1 MKKLLAL
8 LLAALFLLSLPLP
21 AARADGAS
29 PQPTEKPHN
38 KPRWSRSLA
47 YWEREEFPKIALT
60 GDFQEDLLTIARV
73 QLGYTADKTCY
84 EETASGRK
92 KYYTRYGAWYG
103 SPYSD
108 WCDSFVSFCVYYA
121 GNADYPREYSCERH
135 MFRLKAAGYWREW
148 NAYVPQPGDIAF
160 FALNENSA
168 APNHVGI
175 VEEVVWD
182 EGDKAGYLITIEGN
196 MDNPK
201 GGMNSVQRVT
211 RPLDKVVGYGT
222 YEQGKVYP
230 EANTFRSTGWTIID
244 EASIYFIEYPQE
256 EALRFLGLYGT
267 RYYQYWFPE
276 ETEPRP
282 AEGQDGQG

>member
-201 GGMNSVQRVT
+201 GGMNCVRRVT

-267 RYYQYWFPE
+267 RYYQSWFPE
-276 ETEPRP
+276 ETEPGP

>member
-47 YWEREEFPKIALT
+47 YWEREEFPKITLT

-182 EGDKAGYLITIEGN
+182 EGDKAGYLIRRRTPSG
-196 MDNPK
+196 PRAGPSSTK
-201 GGMNSVQRVT
+201 
-211 RPLDKVVGYGT
+211 RPSTSSSTPRRRPCGFWASTAPGT
-222 YEQGKVYP
+222 S
-230 EANTFRSTGWTIID
+230 STG
-244 EASIYFIEYPQE
+244 SRRRPSRGPQRDRTVRDKFSG
-256 EALRFLGLYGT
+256 ADRRSAPFFKMQRLFWMIATAG
-267 RYYQYWFPE
+267 
-276 ETEPRP
+276 
-282 AEGQDGQG
+282 